1 MTPAEAGIYIS
12 LPQMYEE
19 VKTLTQTVGR
29 IEGKLDQSLR
39 ENADLRTSVN
49 DHEARIRSLERGRW
63 PLPTVGVLGGLAGA
77 VTGALALF
85 VK

>member
-29 IEGKLDQSLR
+29 IEG
-39 ENADLRTSVN
+39 ADLRTSVN
-49 DHEARIRSLERGRW
+49 DHETRIRSLERGRW

-77 VTGALALF
+77 VTGAIALF
-85 VK
+85 IK